1 MVSATHS
8 RPGSGSAWP
17 RFVTAYALLIACMEE
32 RLKAAALPELAW
44 YDVLWALE
52 RAPRGRLRMH
62 ELAQTTVMSRSN
74 LTRLVDRLEAASLV
88 ARDRD
93 CADRRGAFAVL
104 TAAGRAMRRRM
115 WTVYGTAISELFD
128 AHLNAAETL
137 QMATFLDR
145 VLQAARTNS
154 S

>member
-1 MVSATHS
+1 
-8 RPGSGSAWP
+8 
-17 RFVTAYALLIACMEE
+17 
-32 RLKAAALPELAW
+32 
-44 YDVLWALE
+44 
-52 RAPRGRLRMH
+52 
-62 ELAQTTVMSRSN
+62 
-74 LTRLVDRLEAASLV
+74 
-88 ARDRD
+88 
-93 CADRRGAFAVL
+93 VL